1 LSAVEFQTHY
11 CSANLVIFSRP
22 Y

>member
-11 CSANLVIFSRP
+11 SSANLVIFSRP